1 MYFCCVVVGR
11 ARARMRG
18 ENDVACSSLGAQ
30 AKQSRAACASVWI
43 ASSLSL
49 LAMTSPRE
57 MQGVGYSLF
66 AIRYS
71 LFATRPS
78 PPSTCAAV
86 PEPDRPNEKDSSMS
100 SGLCLK

>member
-18 ENDVACSSLGAQ
+18 ENDVACSSLRAQ

-49 LAMTSPRE
+49 LAMTRPRE
-57 MQGVGYSLF
+57 TQGVGYSLF
-66 AIRYS
+66 A
-71 LFATRPS
+71 TRPT
-78 PPSTCAAV
+78 PHSTCAAV
-86 PEPDRPNEKDSSMS
+86 PEADRPNEKDSSMS
-100 SGLCLK
+100 SGFCLK